1 MRKTFGQKLGPAYRT
16 AQAVLWPP
24 LIAATRRDW
33 RGREHLGRPGEGI
46 IVAPN
51 HISQFDFGVMAL
63 FLNDAGRPPRFLA
76 KQELF
81 DVRLLGP
88 FIRAAGQIAVRRGAD
103 PTRTLDAAVAAVQ
116 AGECVCIYPEG
127 TITRDPGLWP
137 MKGRTGAVR
146 VALASGAP
154 IVPVAQ
160 WGAQEVLVPYTK
172 RLHLVPRKTMHVMAG
187 PPVEL
192 DDLRGQPL
200 TKELLEDGTA
210 RVMAAITAL
219 LEQLR
224 GEEAPGEPLDW
235 AAEKRRRALGRGDG
249 AQPPGSAAE
258 PPGSAAE

>member
-24 LIAATRRDW
+24 LMAATKRDW

-51 HISQFDFGVMAL
+51 HISQFDFGVMAH

-76 KQELF
+76 KQEIF
-81 DVRLLGP
+81 DVKMVGP
-88 FIRAAGQIAVRRGAD
+88 FMRAAGQIAVPRGAD
-103 PTRTLDAAVAAVQ
+103 PTRTLDAAIAAVR

-127 TITRDPGLWP
+127 TITRSPDLWP

-146 VALASGAP
+146 VAMATGAP
-154 IVPVAQ
+154 IIPVAQ

-172 RLHLVPRKTMHVMAG
+172 RLRLVPRKTVHVVAG
-187 PPVEL
+187 PPVYL

-200 TKELLEDGTA
+200 TKELLEEGTA
-210 RVMAAITAL
+210 RVMAAITGL
-219 LEQLR
+219 LEDLR
-224 GEEAPGEPLDW
+224 GEKAPAQPLDW
-235 AAEKRRRALGRGDG
+235 AAEKRRRAAERSSG
-249 AQPPGSAAE
+249 ANEEDRAAE
-258 PPGSAAE
+258 